1 MIRLNPN
8 PEIRNRARACA
19 RARNREN
26 GRSAAMPA
34 RNRTV
39 LERSGP
45 LLGADGQQIEDEHEH
60 DSQLRNP
67 GSDERLSRRN
77 PRLHAII

>member
-26 GRSAAMPA
+26 GRSAATPVG
-34 RNRTV
+34 TEQF

-45 LLGADGQQIEDEHEH
+45 LLGADGQQIEE
-60 DSQLRNP
+60 L
-67 GSDERLSRRN
+67 
-77 PRLHAII
+77 